1 MVWIYVLAVVAILGI
16 AAYSMLKNHADYEIK
31 TDEQVPS
38 KPDEKP
44 SEPAQEP
51 EKPTEQES
59 AESGKDFDNLIPD
72 KRDPTDDEIE
82 EVLDDFRKIIDV
94 KYGTQTYIFLRHLYL
109 EAEFQYEYMR
119 TCHHLPLLYVQENF
133 PTIGNVYGVDGE
145 DQFDT
150 LVGWLFALALAE
162 LMPKKRTELYK
173 IGYELGGEDS
183 DSNIYGNAFRSD
195 HNTARLVASAI
206 YAAVRGVVKPD
217 VEAMR
222 KEVGGTKF
230 DKTVG
235 EMAGGTRID
244 VGEDD
249 FFIDFREF
257 MPSAPAPYA
266 PAYSTNRPKTP
277 YPDEP
282 RDEYVNLK
290 TDRDIHEMI
299 VEQYNLDSEEY
310 KQRVVQAI
318 ADKEGAKEHLFGEE
332 RHTEHYTFNPVF
344 GKDVLGI
351 TIPPFSTLG
360 EFAEDVFS
368 ASNSARGILQSAE
381 VSPVQYGRLRPG
393 CSWSQEGKKNSDIDD
408 RRNVLVD
415 IEIEDNDGCKDTPNT
430 YGHYDEQGYWVY
442 TQTEEDSYAESQK
455 NTLYANSYPSGHSAG
470 IMGVAMML
478 IELMPDK
485 ADKILRAAIEFSLS
499 RSICRYHWTS
509 DIINGRVLGAAQN
522 AVAHAASD
530 YDITLNKIREGL

>member
-1 MVWIYVLAVVAILGI
+1 MVWIYVVAVVAILGI

-51 EKPTEQES
+51 EKPTEQEQV
-59 AESGKDFDNLIPD
+59 ESSKDFGNLIPD

-82 EVLDDFRKIIDV
+82 EVLDDFRKIVDV
-94 KYGTQTYIFLRHLYL
+94 QYGTETYVFLRHIYL

-150 LVGWLFALALAE
+150 LVGWMFAMCLSE
-162 LMPKKRTELYK
+162 LIPKKRTELYK
-173 IGYELGGEDS
+173 IGYELGGEDR
-183 DSNIYGNAFRSD
+183 DSNIYGNAFRND

-222 KEVGGTKF
+222 KEVGGTKY

-249 FFIDFREF
+249 FFVDFREF
-257 MPSAPAPYA
+257 MPTAPAPYA
-266 PAYSTNRPKTP
+266 PAYSTNRPPMP
-277 YPDEP
+277 YPFDK
-282 RDEYVNLK
+282 RDDYGNLK
-290 TDRDIHEMI
+290 TDREIHEII

-332 RHTEHYTFNPVF
+332 RHTEHYTFQPVF

-393 CSWSQEGKKNSDIDD
+393 CSWSQEGKKNSDTDD
-408 RRNVLVD
+408 RRNVLVE

-430 YGHYDEQGYWVY
+430 YGHYDENGYWVY

-485 ADKILRAAIEFSLS
+485 ADKILRASIEFSLS